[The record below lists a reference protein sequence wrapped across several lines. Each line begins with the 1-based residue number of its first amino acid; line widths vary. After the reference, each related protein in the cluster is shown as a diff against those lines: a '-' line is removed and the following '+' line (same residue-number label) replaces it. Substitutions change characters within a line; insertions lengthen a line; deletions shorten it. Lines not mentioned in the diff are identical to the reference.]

1 MTTFLD
7 LTNYG
12 KLIVSDLSLNNSL
25 SMKLDTKSKYNG
37 PTGATG
43 EKGETG
49 IHGIDGITGPVG
61 PTGFV
66 SEDPWTYSATGYDP
80 SESSEN
86 IFFNYDYNTG
96 TAGTNSA
103 GIGVDPSTYSSSS
116 YYSFNHRPAFGVR
129 GHNSNLR
136 TDFVV
141 NKNEARLMASTVNNS
156 TVTIN
161 RYIRWGLARNPSL
174 YLHKSSSIYAGWY
187 NNHVTGNTYN
197 YSWENNKLQF
207 FMIDQHTGYLHRVGS
222 GRLNFT
228 GQHRTFIK
236 NIPFNKAHLYQ
247 GLIVCSNNDTYI
259 NMVPG
264 KDITLKT
271 PIYGKD
277 AISINESLPIV
288 SLSYKEKD
296 ISIFGVISN
305 IEEVSDKSYRI
316 DEHGTF
322 GTNYEKEYGD
332 RRVHINSIGEGA
344 IWVSNKNGNLLS
356 GTYITSSSIPGYG
369 QKQDDD
375 RLANYTVAKITMSCD
390 FNPPLQNKK
399 RIKTRNVTF
408 TERDNSGNYYDV
420 SNNELI
426 YTQVINYNPDIE
438 VKNEYR
444 NYKYDIIVD
453 NSENLIEVKQ
463 NVLDSN
469 DEIQWEDTDEQEYA
483 YDIRYIDPSGNII
496 TKEQHD
502 STISSGGM
510 AYIAAFVGCTY
521 HCG

>member
-1 MTTFLD
+1 MTC
-7 LTNYG
+7 
-12 KLIVSDLSLNNSL
+12 
-25 SMKLDTKSKYNG
+25 
-37 PTGATG
+37 
-43 EKGETG
+43 
-49 IHGIDGITGPVG
+49 PV
-61 PTGFV
+61 V
-66 SEDPWTYSATGYDP
+66 L
-80 SESSEN
+80 

-96 TAGTNSA
+96 TAGTNSVS
-103 GIGVDPSTYSSSS
+103 IGVDPATYSSDS
-116 YYSFNHRPAFGVR
+116 YWGFNHRPAFGVR
-129 GHNSNLR
+129 GQESNNDR
-136 TDFVV
+136 TDFFV
-141 NKNEARLMASTVNNS
+141 NKHQAVLVASKGNNGN
-156 TVTIN
+156 VTRT
-161 RYIRWGLARNPSL
+161 RYISWYLQRNPML
-174 YLHKSSSIYAGWY
+174 LLDDGGNYASFY
-187 NNHVTGNTYN
+187 NEHATNNNYD
-197 YSWENNKLQF
+197 YSWQDNKF
-207 FMIDQHTGYLHRVGS
+207 RFRVRGAESGYLHRAGGG

-259 NMVPG
+259 NMVPE

-375 RLANYTVAKITMSCD
+375 RLANYTVAKITISCD

-420 SNNELI
+420 TNNELI
-426 YTQVINYNPDIE
+426 YTQIINYNPDRE

-463 NVLDSN
+463 NVLDTN